1 MSSTI
6 GETPPQQVSLPQS
19 VSNLERKH
27 LERKTGRDHSSPT
40 PRGYELH
47 SVSPLRSL
55 LYRVNYKNKNKNTA
69 ARVHSG
75 HL

>member
-19 VSNLERKH
+19 VSSLERKH
-27 LERKTGRDHSSPT
+27 LERKHKGITAPGAT
-40 PRGYELH
+40 EEGELH

-55 LYRVNYKNKNKNTA
+55 LYQ
-69 ARVHSG
+69 ARR
-75 HL
+75 

>member
-27 LERKTGRDHSSPT
+27 LGRKQDRITALT
-40 PRGYELH
+40 PPGATEEGELH

-55 LYRVNYKNKNKNTA
+55 LYEALR
-69 ARVHSG
+69 
-75 HL
+75 